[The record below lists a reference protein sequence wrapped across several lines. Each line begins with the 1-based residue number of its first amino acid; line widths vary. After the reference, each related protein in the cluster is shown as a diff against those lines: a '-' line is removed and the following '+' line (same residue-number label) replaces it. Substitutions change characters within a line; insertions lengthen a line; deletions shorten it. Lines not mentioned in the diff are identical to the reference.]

1 MRLINADK
9 IQYAKDWVV
18 TDKIPKV
25 GGYNA
30 KAIYRVTKEEI
41 DAIPTVDAVPVK
53 HGRWI
58 DIDSET
64 YTWKIRCS
72 NCGHERSMMSTGQIY
87 PMYCENCGTRMD
99 WKESDNEKTD

>member
-1 MRLINADK
+1 MRLIDGDELLTAFSVD
-9 IQYAKDWVV
+9 DE
-18 TDKIPKV
+18 PML
-25 GGYNA
+25 
-30 KAIYRVTKEEI
+30 TKSCVRMTI
-41 DAIPTVDAVPVK
+41 RRMPTVDAVPVK

-58 DIDSET
+58 DIDSEM

-99 WKESDNEKTD
+99 WKDSDNEKTD